1 MALESMAPASCASCG
16 LHQCHHNVEKVLS
29 HVALDGEAWLLDE
42 KWEEFNAYLLGLSS
56 KPSVFLPWNSRFL
69 RQANYAW
76 RLPHC
81 AQISAVPRLT
91 LQRSMA
97 MRSLKLQGG
106 RRQSVLEDFD
116 RRFAKAYSSKLPY
129 TVNRLVVWQ
138 NFLPFLYMDKTL
150 GGREYDVLFW
160 RAPRYV
166 LHGKLAEAQMHYP
179 ESRTLTD
186 FRSPAEVVDA
196 ERVALQSA
204 GRIITPHRELA
215 ELYPDKTHLLDWNW
229 PVRPTSTG
237 KGTKIGFLGP
247 TIGRRGAYVV
257 REAMK
262 KLDIPFV
269 VIGKNLEEDNFWN
282 GMKID
287 SRSFG
292 PQWLDEIGL
301 LLAPATTEYK
311 PRFLLQALQNDVTV
325 IATKACGLP
334 EMANLHFVNA
344 YDAEALAAKIESL
357 RPLLLRN

>member
-29 HVALDGEAWLLDE
+29 HVVLDGEAWLLDE
-42 KWEEFNAYLLGLSS
+42 KWEEFNAYLLSLTSNP
-56 KPSVFLPWNSRFL
+56 KVFLPWKSRFL
-69 RQANYAW
+69 RQANYTW

-81 AQISAVPRLT
+81 AQTSAVPRLT

-106 RRQSVLEDFD
+106 RRQNVLEDFD

-129 TVNRLVVWQ
+129 TVNRLIVWQ

-150 GGREYDVLFW
+150 GGREYDVLLW
-160 RAPRYV
+160 RAPRHV
-166 LHGKLAEAQMHYP
+166 LHEKLAEAQANYP
-179 ESRTLTD
+179 ESRTLGD
-186 FRSPAEVVDA
+186 FRSSVDIVEA

-204 GRIITPHRELA
+204 RRIITPHRELA

-229 PVRPTSTG
+229 PVRQASTG

-247 TIGRRGAYVV
+247 TIGRRGAYVL
-257 REAMK
+257 REAMR
-262 KLDIPFV
+262 KLDFPFV
-269 VIGKNLEEDNFWN
+269 VIGKNLEDENFWN

-287 SRSFG
+287 PRPFG

-301 LLAPATTEYK
+301 LLAPAITEYK
-311 PRFLLQALQNDVTV
+311 PRLLMQALQRGVTV

-334 EMANLHFVNA
+334 AMENLHFV
-344 YDAEALAAKIESL
+344 DAHDADSLAAKIESL
-357 RPLLLRN
+357 RPTCLKT